1 MFNLSWECEYDEI
14 RKGATTSSP
23 AALTKPRPV
32 FITKKKNHVFLSCT
46 LQNRSKSEDKSV
58 MYLTVHLYTL
68 SNIRETNASLKK
80 GARQRKRE
88 PDSSL
93 TAMGDGLIP
102 KG

>member
-23 AALTKPRPV
+23 AALTKPGPV
-32 FITKKKNHVFLSCT
+32 FITKKKHVFLSCT

-58 MYLTVHLYTL
+58 MYLSVNLYTL

-80 GARQRKRE
+80 GSETEKER
-88 PDSSL
+88 DSSL